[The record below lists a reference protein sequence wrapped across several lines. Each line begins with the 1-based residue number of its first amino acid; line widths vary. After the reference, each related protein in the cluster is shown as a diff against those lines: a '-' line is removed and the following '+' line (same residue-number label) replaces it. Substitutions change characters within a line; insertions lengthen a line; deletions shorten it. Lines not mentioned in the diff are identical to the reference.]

1 MRPVLRLLLPP
12 PFPLCLL
19 CPLCL
24 ARQVRSRSLNWLVWS
39 VARDRVES
47 PALLVMLPPPPLPLL
62 LPLLMRPV
70 LLPVLL
76 VPADPLGLLGLLV
89 LPDPLGLPG
98 LPGLLGLPVLPVLPD
113 PLGLAELL
121 VVPGRLRLVPLAA
134 PGLRGVTPRRHPRL
148 LLSG

>member
-39 VARDRVES
+39 VARDRVEL
-47 PALLVMLPPPPLPLL
+47 PALLVMLPPPPLPLP

-76 VPADPLGLLGLLV
+76 VPADPLGLLG
-89 LPDPLGLPG
+89 
-98 LPGLLGLPVLPVLPD
+98 LPVLPD

-134 PGLRGVTPRRHPRL
+134 PELRGVTPRRHPRL
-148 LLSG
+148 LFSG

>member
-39 VARDRVES
+39 VARDRVGL

-70 LLPVLL
+70 LL
-76 VPADPLGLLGLLV
+76 GLA
-89 LPDPLGLPG
+89 
-98 LPGLLGLPVLPVLPD
+98 VLPD

>member
-39 VARDRVES
+39 VARDRVEL

-89 LPDPLGLPG
+89 LL
-98 LPGLLGLPVLPVLPD
+98 VLPD

>member
-1 MRPVLRLLLPP
+1 
-12 PFPLCLL
+12 
-19 CPLCL
+19 
-24 ARQVRSRSLNWLVWS
+24 
-39 VARDRVES
+39 
-47 PALLVMLPPPPLPLL
+47 MLPPPPLPLL

-76 VPADPLGLLGLLV
+76 VPADPLGLLGLPV
-89 LPDPLGLPG
+89 LPDPLGL
-98 LPGLLGLPVLPVLPD
+98 LVLPD